1 MEGRGGVEDDGWAGH
16 RGMEWY
22 GGTDNGVRGARH

>member
-1 MEGRGGVEDDGWAGH
+1 MKGRGDVEDDGWAGH
-16 RGMEWY
+16 RGVEWY